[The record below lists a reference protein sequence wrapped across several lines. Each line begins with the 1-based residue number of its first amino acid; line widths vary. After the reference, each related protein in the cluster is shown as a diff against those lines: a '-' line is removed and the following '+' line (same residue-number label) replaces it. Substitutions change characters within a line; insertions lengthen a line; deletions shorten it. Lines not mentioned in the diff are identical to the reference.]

1 MPTPDPSNA
10 AIRCAAIVP
19 AAGLGR
25 RFGGGL
31 PKQYLPLAGSTV
43 LEQTLQLLLGIDAL
57 HTLVLVVHPEDR
69 RWQQLP
75 LCRHPRVVIAEGG
88 AERCHSVRNG
98 LARLDALGAAGDWL
112 LVHDVA
118 RPCCPRNDIERLL
131 GALAGHP
138 VGGLLAAPVTDTL
151 KRGDAAGAVA
161 ETVDRNRLW
170 AALTP
175 QLFRRD
181 LLRRALDQSLARGEL
196 VTDEAQ
202 AIEALGLRPQLVEGS
217 RRNLKITRP
226 EDLPLADYFLSRGT
240 C

>member
-1 MPTPDPSNA
+1 LLTPDLSSA

-25 RFGGGL
+25 RFGGEL
-31 PKQYLPLAGSTV
+31 PKQYLPLAGSSV
-43 LEQTLQLLLGIDAL
+43 LEQTLQLLLGVEAL
-57 HTLVLVVHPEDR
+57 HTVVLVVHPDDS
-69 RWQQLP
+69 RWQDLA
-75 LCRHPRVVIAEGG
+75 LCRHPRVQIARGG

-98 LARLDALGAAGDWL
+98 LARLDQLGIADEWV

-118 RPCCPRNDIERLL
+118 RPCCPRADIERLL
-131 GALAGHP
+131 RELSAHP

-151 KRGDAAGAVA
+151 KRSDADGAVA
-161 ETVDRNRLW
+161 ATVDRTRLW

-175 QLFRRD
+175 QLFRRE
-181 LLRRALDQSLARGEL
+181 LLRRALEESLGRGEL

-202 AIEALGLRPQLVEGS
+202 AIEALGLRPQLIEGS

-226 EDLPLADYFLSRGT
+226 EDLDLAGYFLAQGA